1 MKRIGILGVGL
12 LGSAV
17 ARRLLAKGFEVT
29 GYDTRREPVEA
40 LAAAGLVAAADPAR
54 AAAGADAVFTI
65 LTTPDV
71 VEAVWLDRGG
81 LLDTASASTV
91 LLQMSTIGPALSRR
105 LGEAA
110 ASRGRRFLET
120 PISGTSTSVARGE
133 GTLYVGGDRAL
144 VEQCRPIF
152 DAVAGRTVHVGPV
165 GAASVTKLA
174 ANLIGGINA
183 IALAEALVLGAKS
196 GLAPAELLEALRQS
210 PVASGT
216 VNQRGPLMVSHR
228 FDPHIR
234 LDLFLKDFGL
244 MLKEG
249 ERLGV
254 PLPLTS
260 VAHQLCTA
268 ASAAGHGGEDLA
280 AVITT
285 LEYLAGIRS

>member
-1 MKRIGILGVGL
+1 MRVGIVGVGL

-17 ARRLLAKGFEVT
+17 ARRLLAKGIEVA
-29 GYDTRREPVEA
+29 GYDLRREPLTALEPSGLRVTGSAREA
-40 LAAAGLVAAADPAR
+40 V
-54 AAAGADAVFTI
+54 AGADCAFTI
-65 LTTPDV
+65 LTTPEV
-71 VEAVWLDRGG
+71 VEQVWLAPGG
-81 LLDTASASTV
+81 LLDSAATTTV
-91 LLQMSTIGPALSRR
+91 LCQTSTIAPSLARR

-110 ASRGRRFLET
+110 AARGFRFLDT
-120 PISGTSTSVARGE
+120 PISGTSTSVTRGE
-133 GTLYVGGDRAL
+133 GTIFVGGDAAAA
-144 VEQCRPIF
+144 EACRPAFEAI
-152 DAVAGRTVHVGPV
+152 AARTVHVGPV
-165 GAASVTKLA
+165 GVASVAKLA
-174 ANLIGGINA
+174 ANLVGGINA
-183 IALAEALVLGAKS
+183 IALAEALVLGAKA
-196 GLAPAELLEALRQS
+196 GLAPAALLEALRQT
-210 PVASGT
+210 PVRSGAMD
-216 VNQRGPLMVSHR
+216 QRGPLMVSHR

-268 ASAAGHGGEDLA
+268 TSAAGHGGEDLA